1 MKGEMEEPTHPPLGE
16 IRVIVGGTFVA
27 SSSRSKKTYLRVVQK
42 VQLAGH
48 PPRISRLDE
57 PTITFTDKDARRLHN
72 PYDDAIVIT
81 LTIVNYTTRRL
92 LVDNGSSTDI
102 LYYLA
107 FQQVKIDKE
116 LLRPAI
122 VPSIGFGGMEVLL
135 VGTIYLPVVVS
146 AYP

>member
-1 MKGEMEEPTHPPLGE
+1 MKGKMEEPTRPPLGE
-16 IRVIVGGTFVA
+16 IKVIVGGTSVA
-27 SSSRSKKTYLRVVQK
+27 NSSRSKKTYLRVVQK

-48 PPRISRLDE
+48 PPRISRMDE
-57 PTITFTDKDARRLHN
+57 LTITFIDEDARRLHH

-81 LTIVNYTTRRL
+81 LTIVNYMTRRL

-102 LYYLA
+102 FYYLA
-107 FQQVKIDKE
+107 FQQMKIDKE

-122 VPSIGFGGMEVLL
+122 VPSIGFRGMKVLL
-135 VGTIYLPVVVS
+135 VGTISLPAVVG